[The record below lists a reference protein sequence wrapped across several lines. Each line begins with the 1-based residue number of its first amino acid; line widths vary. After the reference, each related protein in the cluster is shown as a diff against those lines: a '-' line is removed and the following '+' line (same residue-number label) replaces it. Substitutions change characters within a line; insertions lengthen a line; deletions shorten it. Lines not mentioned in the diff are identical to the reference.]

1 MIKLQERDMNNLI
14 NIEAFKVKNTQ
25 IYYVMLL
32 IKQVLRQLNVKIH

>member
-32 IKQVLRQLNVKIH
+32 IKQVLRQFNVKTH